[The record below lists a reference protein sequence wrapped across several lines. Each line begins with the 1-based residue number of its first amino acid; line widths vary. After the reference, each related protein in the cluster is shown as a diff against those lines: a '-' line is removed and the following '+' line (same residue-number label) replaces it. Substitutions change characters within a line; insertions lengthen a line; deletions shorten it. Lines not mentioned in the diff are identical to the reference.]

1 MNPSS
6 SHPVTGPDL
15 IAQAADTG
23 YSRLT
28 PDTVLEA
35 LDAIGLRGDGRILQ
49 LNSYENRVFRL
60 MLEDG
65 GAVVAKFYRP
75 GRWSDAQIHE
85 EHGFTLELAA
95 AEVAVMAPLSMRL
108 LPPPPAGARITGP
121 ADTLLHWHAEG
132 GDAHRVSVSPWL
144 GGRDPDIESP
154 EAFERLG
161 RLIGR
166 VHAVGAQ
173 QRFAHRLTLSPAL
186 GIQAIDTLLAL
197 QVVDAAQTPRW
208 EHAARTAME
217 GVTRAFERAAP
228 PFQRLHGDAHR
239 GNLLEREQTLHLVD
253 FDDACSGPAMQ
264 DLWLFLDGHEGE
276 DRRRQLHALLRG
288 YEDFMA
294 FDDAQLL
301 LIEPLRTLRMLRH
314 SAWIAQRWSD
324 PAFPVAFPGFG
335 TPNHWADQTVLLQ
348 EQTDRMG

>member
-1 MNPSS
+1 MKTSP
-6 SHPVTGPDL
+6 
-15 IAQAADTG
+15 AAYG
-23 YSRLT
+23 ELT

-35 LDAIGLRGDGRILQ
+35 LDAVGLRGDGRILQ

-75 GRWSDAQIHE
+75 GRWTDAQIHE

-95 AEVAVMAPLSMRL
+95 AEVAVMAPLPMHL
-108 LPPPPAGARITGP
+108 LPPAPSSGLISGP
-121 ADTLLHWHAEG
+121 AATLLHWQPREG
-132 GDAHRVSVSPWL
+132 GTHRISVSPWL

-166 VHAVGAQ
+166 VHAVGTQ
-173 QRFAHRLTLSPAL
+173 QAFAHRLSLSPEL
-186 GIQAIDTLLAL
+186 GFQAINALLAL
-197 QVVDAAQTPRW
+197 QVVDPAQAQPW
-208 EHAARTAME
+208 ESAARGAMD
-217 GVTRAFERAAP
+217 GVARAFEQAGSTLL
-228 PFQRLHGDAHR
+228 RLHGDAHR

-276 DRRRQLHALLRG
+276 DRRRQLQSLLRG
-288 YEDFMA
+288 YEDFMD
-294 FDDAQLL
+294 FDDAQLQ
-301 LIEPLRTLRMLRH
+301 LIEPLRTLRLLRH

-324 PAFPVAFPGFG
+324 PAFPIAFPSFG
-335 TPNHWADQTVLLQ
+335 TPNHWADQTVQLR
-348 EQTDRMG
+348 EQIDRMS

>member
-1 MNPSS
+1 MNPT
-6 SHPVTGPDL
+6 PTAYG
-15 IAQAADTG
+15 Q
-23 YSRLT
+23 LT

-35 LDAIGLRGDGRILQ
+35 LDAVGLRGDGRILQ

-75 GRWSDAQIHE
+75 GRWTDAQIHE

-95 AEVAVMAPLSMRL
+95 AEVAVMAPLPMRL
-108 LPPPPAGARITGP
+108 LPPAPATGSVSGT
-121 ADTLLHWHAEG
+121 ATTLLHWQTREG
-132 GDAHRVSVSPWL
+132 GTHRISVSPWL

-173 QRFAHRLTLSPAL
+173 QAFTHRLVLSPAL
-186 GIQAIDTLLAL
+186 GNQAIDTLLAL
-197 QVVDAAQTPRW
+197 QVVDPAQTQPW
-208 EHAARTAME
+208 ESAARKAMD
-217 GVTRAFERAAP
+217 GVARAFERAGSP
-228 PFQRLHGDAHR
+228 LLRLHGDAHR

-276 DRRRQLHALLRG
+276 DRRRQLQALLRG
-288 YEDFMA
+288 YEDFMD
-294 FDDAQLL
+294 FDDAQLQ
-301 LIEPLRTLRMLRH
+301 LIEPLRTLRLLRH
-314 SAWIAQRWSD
+314 SAWIAQRWGD
-324 PAFPVAFPGFG
+324 PAFPIAFPGFG
-335 TPNHWADQTVLLQ
+335 TPNHWADQTVQLR
-348 EQTDRMG
+348 EQIERMR